1 MTLKIRILA
10 SAGPM
15 DKILKDSSGKLRS
28 FSEIMYEFYAF
39 DARVFIVDQLKQLL
53 DNPPQSFQTLPKL
66 LQEKAKGLLML
77 ELVAKFCESA
87 EDLAAFS
94 TAFATELYMDA
105 LAPHDVW
112 KKLAEYETGD
122 IVNFYRDID
131 KRKPEYF
138 ANLHGYPPLHLQ
150 QSDVGAVLLR
160 SCRQLAAYLGHIAD
174 QYLALRELHNSFK
187 HGMRVFF
194 GHTTDERTGREVVAV
209 AYVDGD
215 ANVKAVEFPPDV
227 VKDIYD
233 LCNGMGSLLG
243 AMLHWHKLRLKIS
256 KTGSCKIESPVF
268 GQSIDTQRLMGTTF
282 FPSLFDLKKEL
293 VAKGEQIALQKNE
306 EISRLPRGHVIA
318 IDVDAEELLPF
329 HAADLRDVIW
339 QSVRSRP
346 GTRLVFRRITPD
358 GRVGPY

>member
-1 MTLKIRILA
+1 MSIKTRILA

-28 FSEIMYEFYAF
+28 FSELMYEFYSW
-39 DARVFIVDQLKQLL
+39 DARIFIVDQLKQLL
-53 DNPPQSFQTLPKL
+53 DNPPQSFYALPKL
-66 LQEKAKGLLML
+66 LQEKAQGVLIL

-94 TAFATELYMDA
+94 IAFATELYMDA
-105 LAPHDVW
+105 LAPQDVW
-112 KKLAEYETGD
+112 KNLAEYATGD
-122 IVNFYRDID
+122 VVNFYRDIG

-150 QSDVGAVLLR
+150 QSDVGATLLR
-160 SCRQLAAYLGHIAD
+160 SCRQLAAYLGHIAG
-174 QYLALRELHNSFK
+174 QYLTLRELHNSFK
-187 HGMRVFF
+187 HGMRVFY
-194 GHTTDERTGREVVAV
+194 GHTTDESTGREVVAV

-215 ANVKAVEFPPDV
+215 ANVKAIEFPPDA

-243 AMLHWHKLRLKIS
+243 AMLHWHKLRLEIS
-256 KTGSCKIESPVF
+256 EAGSRKAESPVF
-268 GQSIDTQRLMGTTF
+268 GQSTDTQRLMGATF
-282 FPSLFDLKKEL
+282 FPSLFDLRNEL

-329 HAADLRDVIW
+329 HAPDLRDVIW

-346 GTRLVFRRITPD
+346 GARLVFRRVTPD